1 MTSEDVREYIK
12 YVSMARMNLAIADTL
27 NVYFAN
33 SELNKLLFTLD
44 EECHRAKRLAKE
56 LKIAEGKG
64 KPIIVLP
71 ISE

>member
-44 EECHRAKRLAKE
+44 EEYRQAKRLAKE
-56 LKIAEGKG
+56 LKIAERKG

-71 ISE
+71 PSE